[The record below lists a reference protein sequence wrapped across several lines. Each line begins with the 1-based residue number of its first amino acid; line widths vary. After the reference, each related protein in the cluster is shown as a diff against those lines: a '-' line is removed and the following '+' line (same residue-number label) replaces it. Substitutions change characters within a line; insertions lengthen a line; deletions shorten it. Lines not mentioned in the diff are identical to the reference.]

1 MDKTTL
7 LLISIFLGGLGVD
20 HFCVGKIGTGILKLL
35 TGGGFGIWWII
46 DIVKIANGTFT
57 DKNGYPVSQA

>member
-20 HFCVGKIGTGILKLL
+20 HFAVGRIGTGILKLI

-46 DIVKIANGTFT
+46 DIVMIARGTFV
-57 DKNGYPVSQA
+57 DASGRPIA